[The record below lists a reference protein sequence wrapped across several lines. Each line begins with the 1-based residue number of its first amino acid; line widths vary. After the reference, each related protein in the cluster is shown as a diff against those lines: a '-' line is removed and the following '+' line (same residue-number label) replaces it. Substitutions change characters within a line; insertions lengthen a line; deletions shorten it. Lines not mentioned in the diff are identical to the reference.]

1 MTSIVENFP
10 SSSVQVDIQSI
21 LMKSEENIFLD
32 VQIVLL
38 RINWFYCTTY
48 SLRKK
53 KKTTAKTKVSWSA

>member
-38 RINWFYCTTY
+38 RIN
-48 SLRKK
+48 
-53 KKTTAKTKVSWSA
+53 